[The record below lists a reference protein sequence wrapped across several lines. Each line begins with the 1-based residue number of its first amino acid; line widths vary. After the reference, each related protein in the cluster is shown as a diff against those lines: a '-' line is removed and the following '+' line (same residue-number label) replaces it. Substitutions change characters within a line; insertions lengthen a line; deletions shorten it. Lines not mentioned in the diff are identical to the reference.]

1 MSADV
6 TAGVFALAGAILGSL
21 GTITAQWRAGVAE
34 RRRLAH
40 ETTGRVNALA
50 ISVFREFLAAAK
62 TVERLAELRE
72 AGQVPSNDEIRAA
85 TERMWLGWQEVS
97 VFCPT
102 ATHPP
107 AHDFA
112 EALQKVI
119 WHKPDPPGVSEYLG
133 EPRRNLFNVAGPI
146 FREQDR
152 QVGVLPL
159 KSDT

>member
-6 TAGVFALAGAILGSL
+6 AAGVFALAGAILGTL
-21 GTITAQWRAGVAE
+21 GSVATQWRAGVAE

-62 TVERLAELRE
+62 TAERLAELRE
-72 AGQVPSNDEIRAA
+72 AGHVPGNDEIRAT

-102 ATHPP
+102 AIHRP

-112 EALQKVI
+112 DALQYVI
-119 WHKPDPPGVSEYLG
+119 WHNPDPPGVSKYLS
-133 EPRRNLFNVAGPI
+133 EPRDNLINIAGPI
-146 FREQDR
+146 FREQDGSSR
-152 QVGVLPL
+152 GIT
-159 KSDT
+159 S